1 MDKCIDSITIEN
13 VSADSLEKYSESGD
27 HVIGKDNK
35 SSSISLSAKIII
47 LN

>member
-13 VSADSLEKYSESGD
+13 VSADSLEKYNESGD
-27 HVIGKDNK
+27 HVMSKDNE
-35 SSSISLSAKIII
+35 SSLISLSGKIII